1 MSQNDSRKNVIFF
14 KTSAEGR
21 VQENINQKTIEI
33 PEKAINVIERIKT
46 LKRN

>member
-1 MSQNDSRKNVIFF
+1 MQ
-14 KTSAEGR
+14 

-33 PEKAINVIERIKT
+33 PEKAINVIERIKI